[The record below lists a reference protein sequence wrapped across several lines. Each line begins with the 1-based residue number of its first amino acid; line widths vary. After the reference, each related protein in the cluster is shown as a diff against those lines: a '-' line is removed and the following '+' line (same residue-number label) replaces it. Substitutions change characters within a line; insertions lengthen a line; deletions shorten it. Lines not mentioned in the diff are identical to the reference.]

1 MLDLIAKYEDRAEKL
16 VQGGLPIYRIQEMK
30 VNIKLLTMKQE
41 VADDKLEELDAIE
54 QEMNQEFDEL
64 EKSLVTSDEKKG

>member
-1 MLDLIAKYEDRAEKL
+1 MLDLIAKYEERAQEL
-16 VQGGLPIYRIQEMK
+16 VEGGLPIYRIQEMK

-41 VADDKLEELDAIE
+41 VADDKLDELDAIE